1 MMRTLLLLASMS
13 CLALP
18 LGAADESLDELAWIS
33 GSWKGTAGGIRQEE
47 IWTRPAGGLIL
58 GLHRDLFEGGGSFFE
73 FLRIE
78 QRDDGIF
85 YVAMPRARQG
95 TDFRLTRLEDGR
107 AVFEN
112 PAHDFPQKIIY
123 SREGNTL
130 SARIE
135 GAENGEQRSSS
146 WSWELVRPE

>member
-1 MMRTLLLLASMS
+1 MSKVLVFASLV

-18 LGAADESLDELAWIS
+18 VTAAEESLDDLGWIS
-33 GSWKGTAGGIRQEE
+33 GTWEGTAGSVRQEE

-58 GLHRDLFEGGGSFFE
+58 GLHRDLFSGGRSFFE

-85 YVAMPRARQG
+85 YVAMPRARKG
-95 TDFRLTRLEDGR
+95 TDFRLTQLEDGR

-112 PAHDFPQKIIY
+112 PGHDFPQKIIY
-123 SREGNTL
+123 SRDGNTL

-135 GAENGEQRSSS
+135 GVENGEQRSSG
-146 WSWELVRPE
+146 WSWELVKPD